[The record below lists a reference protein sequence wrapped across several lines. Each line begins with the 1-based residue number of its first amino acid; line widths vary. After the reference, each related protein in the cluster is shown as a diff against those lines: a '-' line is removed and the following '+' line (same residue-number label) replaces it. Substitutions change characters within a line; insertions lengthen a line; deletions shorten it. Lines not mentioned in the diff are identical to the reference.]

1 MRKIE
6 EVIIWIGILAFFCW
20 YIPTS
25 YMNVFSCDDYWFGS
39 YIHDIGFWK
48 TQAQFYNNWEGS
60 YTHTFL
66 ASIPHIIPGC
76 KAPFLCNFISLS
88 FLIYSVY
95 IFVRTFIKIDKKN
108 SLIVSLYLTVL
119 LFIATSGGAEVRFW
133 VCANF
138 TYLPELALV
147 LLFLSRYHLLYN
159 GRNKPIDWLVIF
171 ALTIGIAGSKLTF
184 IAFSFI
190 CILIHDLI
198 CRRKI
203 DKVMI
208 IAYGMLTILTMVNVL
223 APGNLVRLTDEHMHN
238 ADVIS
243 NFTLLDNTIYRLK
256 MQFSVIFYAF
266 LLIPISAKYLGEVK
280 LKKRTLW
287 CMTLG
292 IIAGFL
298 IETIIM
304 HVCFGD
310 PGPKR
315 IFFTYDLVIL
325 FFVSMIL
332 GMAINKLNTLYRSI
346 LSIIVGILF
355 ILVNIPFINQVNQS
369 IEYSKLSQARD
380 RIVTDAIE
388 GDVIYLPKLPN
399 SYLILS
405 YFSNEVEW
413 IENVYLPYF
422 NKHNKVVILYDN
434 GTSNESVP
442 EL

>member
-1 MRKIE
+1 
-6 EVIIWIGILAFFCW
+6 
-20 YIPTS
+20 
-25 YMNVFSCDDYWFGS
+25 
-39 YIHDIGFWK
+39 
-48 TQAQFYNNWEGS
+48 
-60 YTHTFL
+60 
-66 ASIPHIIPGC
+66 
-76 KAPFLCNFISLS
+76 
-88 FLIYSVY
+88 
-95 IFVRTFIKIDKKN
+95 
-108 SLIVSLYLTVL
+108 
-119 LFIATSGGAEVRFW
+119 
-133 VCANF
+133 
-138 TYLPELALV
+138 
-147 LLFLSRYHLLYN
+147 
-159 GRNKPIDWLVIF
+159 
-171 ALTIGIAGSKLTF
+171 
-184 IAFSFI
+184 
-190 CILIHDLI
+190 
-198 CRRKI
+198 
-203 DKVMI
+203 
-208 IAYGMLTILTMVNVL
+208 
-223 APGNLVRLTDEHMHN
+223 
-238 ADVIS
+238 
-243 NFTLLDNTIYRLK
+243 
-256 MQFSVIFYAF
+256 MQFSVIFYAL
-266 LLIPISAKYLGEVK
+266 LLIPISARYLGEVK

-292 IIAGFL
+292 IIAGFI

-332 GMAINKLNTLYRSI
+332 GMAINKLNPLYRSI

-369 IEYSKLSQARD
+369 IEYSKLSQERD

-388 GDVIYLPKLPN
+388 GDVIYLPELPN